1 MAKKTKKKSFY
12 PSDNFTIVD
21 GKERFGNESI
31 DYENVAVAAEEYSK
45 LFGANKN
52 VYRIAP
58 SLQDGLKPGKRRLF
72 WSWWEKDGKPK
83 NTKPETLRKLKFIK
97 AGIIA
102 SNAMLYH
109 PHGDTAMGELIGTAG
124 QYWNNNVMTIVPQG
138 NYGNLES
145 SGPAALRYI
154 EAKLSEYTI
163 DCFFD
168 DFDKYAV
175 PMKMA
180 YDGENIEPEFL
191 PAKYPHIL
199 FNPQLAGIGYGLASN
214 IPPFNVKE
222 VLNATIKLIENP
234 KAKILL
240 VPDSPTGADI
250 LDEGLFG
257 EINKSG
263 ISKFTLRASYE
274 INYQENTIRFTS
286 LPLQTKTKNVIQNII
301 GLRKAHVL
309 EEISDIEDSTK
320 NGDVNLLIKLKSDA
334 NPDKVLE
341 TLFKK
346 NTNLKMTYPVG
357 ITVIDDYK
365 PYSYGVKDLLLE
377 WIDYRRDIVRSMFM
391 YSLQILEEKRHMNK
405 VLVMVF
411 NEDNIERTVE
421 IAKKS
426 KSRKDTIEKLMKEY
440 KISSL
445 QASTIADMRVYN
457 FNDEYY
463 QKYKQEGK
471 EIKEELEK
479 INSILDDDEEIDK
492 FIINQLKEGIKKYGH
507 PRKSKIVKEGND
519 EKAKLPKKDYL
530 IGITESGIIK
540 KLSLKKYKSI
550 GIVGKGNEKLSV
562 MQVTSHD
569 DLLVFDSTGVVSKV
583 AITAI
588 PEMEYEDT
596 GIEIARYFPVHDR
609 IISILKVNDKSLS
622 SKKDNEMTVV
632 MITKMGLSKR
642 VLLSEFNKISDFKTA
657 IKLNDGDELVATDY
671 ALSNSKNDIIICT
684 NVGNGVRIKLNDVK
698 LLGKNAKGLSQ
709 IDLKPEEYVV
719 SASRIKPKEKY
730 LLYVTSSGKLKLTEL
745 KYFPPMKRKEESLSL
760 ISLGAKEELVG
771 ISTVSKD
778 DVIMVYRK
786 NSEPVTINVE
796 NIPVSTRV
804 AKGEKMVKTPK
815 GDKIVG
821 YKIFQ

>member
-1 MAKKTKKKSFY
+1 MAKKRKSAF
-12 PSDNFTIVD
+12 PSDDFIVID
-21 GKERFGNESI
+21 GKEVFGKETIEHQN
-31 DYENVAVAAEEYSK
+31 AAEASEEYSK

-58 SLQDGLKPGKRRLF
+58 SLQDGLKPGKRRLY
-72 WSWWEKDGKPK
+72 WSWWERDGKPK
-83 NTKPETLRKLKFIK
+83 NTKPDTLRKMKFHK
-97 AGIIA
+97 VETIA
-102 SNAMLYH
+102 SNAMIYH
-109 PHGDTAMGELIGTAG
+109 PHGSTANSELIGREG
-124 QYWNNNVMTIVPQG
+124 QYWNNNVMTVIPRG
-138 NYGNLES
+138 SYGNLES
-145 SGPAALRYI
+145 SDPAAGRYI
-154 EAKLSEYTI
+154 EAKISEYMI

-168 DFDKYAV
+168 DFDKYCV
-175 PMKMA
+175 PMKTS
-180 YDGENIEPEFL
+180 YDGERMEPEFL

-199 FNPQLAGIGYGLASN
+199 FNPQISGIGYGLASN

-250 LDEGLFG
+250 LDEGLFN
-257 EINKSG
+257 EMNKTG
-263 ISKFTLRASYE
+263 ISKFTLRASYS
-274 INYQENTIRFTS
+274 IDYQENTIRFTS
-286 LPLQTKTKNVIQNII
+286 VPLQTKTKTIIQKII
-301 GLRKAHVL
+301 GLRKSHIL
-309 EEISDIEDSTK
+309 EEITDIEDSTK
-320 NGDVNLLIKLKSDA
+320 EGEVDLLIRLKSDA

-365 PYSYGVKDLLLE
+365 PYSYGIKDLLLE
-377 WIDYRRDIVRSMFM
+377 WIEYRRDVVRSMFM

-411 NEDNIERTVE
+411 NKDNIEKTVA

-426 KSRKDTIEKLMKEY
+426 KSRKDTIEKLMKVY
-440 KISSL
+440 GISSL
-445 QASTIADMRVYN
+445 QASTIADMHVYN
-457 FNDEYY
+457 FNNEYY
-463 QKYKQEGK
+463 EKYKQEGK
-471 EIKEELEK
+471 EIAEELEH
-479 INSILDDDEEIDK
+479 INKILDDEDEIDK
-492 FIINQLKEGIKKYGH
+492 FIIEQLKEGIKKYGR

-519 EKAKLPKKDYL
+519 ENAKLPKKNY
-530 IGITESGIIK
+530 IVGITESGIIK
-540 KLSLKKYKSI
+540 KLSLKKYRSI

-562 MQVTSHD
+562 LQVSSHD

-588 PEMEYEDT
+588 PEMEYDDN
-596 GIEIARYFPVHDR
+596 GIEIARYFPVHDK
-609 IISILKVNDKSLS
+609 IISILKENNKSMS
-622 SKKDNEMTVV
+622 SKKDSEMTIVL
-632 MITKMGLSKR
+632 ITKQGFAKR
-642 VLLSEFNKISDFKTA
+642 VLLTEFEKISDYKMA

-671 ALSNSKNDIIICT
+671 ALANSKNDIIICT
-684 NVGNGVRIKLNDVK
+684 NVGNGVRIKLNEIK
-698 LLGKNAKGLSQ
+698 LLGKNAKGLTQ

-745 KYFPPMKRKEESLSL
+745 KYFPPMKRREESLSL
-760 ISLGAKEELVG
+760 ISLGTKEELVG

-796 NIPVSTRV
+796 NIQVSTRV

-815 GDKIVG
+815 GDKVIG